1 MALALSIIDQE
12 IVKKHKIKISFGPR
26 KEKAF
31 ESFDNFH
38 AVLKGLSDLSRYFEK
53 TSLVRG
59 FSVEGRRK
67 TKTKSEKLLR
77 KDTTKEYYH
86 YNVEDEDDTKYEK
99 EEEYIDFMTEA
110 GAPKATDLREAIN
123 ELINHNQ
130 DFIADVLENLFN
142 NFQKKLPVGNILSQ
156 KLFPHLKITELL
168 DLHRDLARDLEIL
181 PVSYIEI
188 GNIFVKFQ
196 DRYLVFC
203 SVTALNEVMR
213 EFLADQMANNDKLR

>member
-1 MALALSIIDQE
+1 MQSSGDDKLRFKVSSKRENII
-12 IVKKHKIKISFGPR
+12 IG
-26 KEKAF
+26 
-31 ESFDNFH
+31 
-38 AVLKGLSDLSRYFEK
+38 
-53 TSLVRG
+53 
-59 FSVEGRRK
+59 
-67 TKTKSEKLLR
+67 
-77 KDTTKEYYH
+77 H
-86 YNVEDEDDTKYEK
+86 YNVEDEDDSKYVK
-99 EEEYIDFMTEA
+99 EEDYIDFMTGGEA
-110 GAPKATDLREAIN
+110 LKATDLREAIN

-142 NFQKKLPVGNILSQ
+142 NFQKKLPIGNILSQ
-156 KLFPHLKITELL
+156 KLFPHLKIPELL
-168 DLHRDLARDLEIL
+168 DLHRDLAKDLEIL

>member
-1 MALALSIIDQE
+1 MALALSIIEQE
-12 IVKKHKIKISFGPR
+12 IVKKHKIKINFGPR

-38 AVLKGLSDLSRYFEK
+38 AVLKGLSEVSRYFER
-53 TSLVRG
+53 TTQIRG
-59 FSVEGRRK
+59 FTVGGWKSTR
-67 TKTKSEKLLR
+67 TKSERLVR
-77 KDTTKEYYH
+77 KDTLSLYH

-99 EEEYIDFMTEA
+99 EEEYIDFMTEGEA
-110 GAPKATDLREAIN
+110 LKATDLQEAIN
-123 ELINHNQ
+123 ELIKHNK

-156 KLFPHLKITELL
+156 KLFPHLKIPELL

-188 GNIFVKFQ
+188 GNIFLKFQ

-203 SVTALNEVMR
+203 TVTALNEVMR

>member
-26 KEKAF
+26 NEKAF
-31 ESFDNFH
+31 ESYDNFH
-38 AVLKGLSDLSRYFEK
+38 SVLKGLSDLSRYFEK

-59 FSVEGRRK
+59 FSLVGRKK
-67 TKTKSEKLLR
+67 TKTRSEKLLR
-77 KDTTKEYYH
+77 KDTTQEYYH

-99 EEEYIDFMTEA
+99 EEDYIDLMNERESL
-110 GAPKATDLREAIN
+110 KARDLREAIN
-123 ELINHNQ
+123 ELINHNLE
-130 DFIADVLENLFN
+130 FIEDVLENLLN

-156 KLFPHLKITELL
+156 KLFPHLKIKKILAI
-168 DLHRDLARDLEIL
+168 HKDLARDLEIL

-188 GNIFVKFQ
+188 GNIFANFQ

-203 SVTALNEVMR
+203 SVTALNDLMR
-213 EFLADQMANNDKLR
+213 EFLADQMANNEKLR